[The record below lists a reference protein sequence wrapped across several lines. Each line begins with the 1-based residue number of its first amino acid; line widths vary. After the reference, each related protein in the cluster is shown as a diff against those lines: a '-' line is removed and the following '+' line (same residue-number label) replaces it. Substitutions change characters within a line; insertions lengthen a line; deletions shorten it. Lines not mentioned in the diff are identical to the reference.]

1 MESRLSFP
9 KNPSLQLS
17 KSNLFLVKL
26 LRHEGFLGPNFQLRK
41 QKIRA
46 LFPEHLNYVFLSILR
61 LSEGAGW
68 SCLDHQAQYLDH
80 GGFIFYKMND
90 LLRHDKAWIL
100 LTLMGEK
107 HIKGICPPCSFFC
120 G

>member
-90 LLRHDKAWIL
+90 LLRHDKA
-100 LTLMGEK
+100 
-107 HIKGICPPCSFFC
+107 
-120 G
+120 